1 MSTDWESLINDD
13 AIKYRV
19 IDSAV
24 ALIGDPMGST
34 SEAQPYMALH
44 VKHAESGFKFD
55 FLFAVDAEDVAMLG
69 ATFLKMTHDINDNRF
84 LDASVYDFNEE
95 DYLDFEEEDDDEN

>member
-19 IDSAV
+19 IESAV

-44 VKHAESGFKFD
+44 VKHAESGLKFD
-55 FLFAVDAEDVAMLG
+55 FLFAVDAVNIFMLG
-69 ATFLKMTHDINDNRF
+69 ATFLKMTNDIKENRF
-84 LDASVYDFNEE
+84 LDSSVY
-95 DYLDFEEEDDDEN
+95 DFEEEDYDED

>member
-13 AIKYRV
+13 AIKYKV

-34 SEAQPYMALH
+34 MEAQPYMALH
-44 VKHAESGFKFD
+44 VKHAESSLEFN
-55 FLFAVDAEDVAMLG
+55 FLFAVHRDDVAMLG
-69 ATFLKMTHDINDNRF
+69 ATFLKMTHDINENRW
-84 LDASVYDFNEE
+84 LDSSIY
-95 DYLDFEEEDDDEN
+95 DFEEEDDED